1 MRIDIDPAA
10 ATAPFEQ
17 VKLQILEQV
26 RDGGLIA
33 GTKLPTVRALAEQ
46 LGLAANTV
54 AKAYR
59 ELEAMGAIETRG
71 RLGSFVAATGDAS
84 RGVAARAATEYVAT
98 VRSLGLSDGVAR
110 SLVEAAIRGA

>member
-1 MRIDIDPAA
+1 MRIDIDPTA

-17 VKLQILEQV
+17 LRLQILEQV
-26 RDGGLIA
+26 RDGRLIA

-59 ELEAMGAIETRG
+59 ELESMGAIETRG
-71 RLGSFVAATGDAS
+71 RLGSFVASMGDAS
-84 RGVAARAATEYVAT
+84 TGLAERAATEYVAT
-98 VRSLGLSDGVAR
+98 VRGLGLSDDVVRA
-110 SLVEAAIRGA
+110 LVEAAIRGA

>member
-1 MRIDIDPAA
+1 MRIDIEPDSS
-10 ATAPFEQ
+10 TAPYEQ
-17 VKLQILEQV
+17 VKLQILDQV
-26 RDGGLIA
+26 RDGRLIA

-54 AKAYR
+54 AKSYR
-59 ELEAMGAIETRG
+59 ELEALGAIETRG

-84 RGVAARAATEYVAT
+84 EGAAARAATEYVAT
-98 VRSLGLSDGVAR
+98 VRGLGLSDDLAR